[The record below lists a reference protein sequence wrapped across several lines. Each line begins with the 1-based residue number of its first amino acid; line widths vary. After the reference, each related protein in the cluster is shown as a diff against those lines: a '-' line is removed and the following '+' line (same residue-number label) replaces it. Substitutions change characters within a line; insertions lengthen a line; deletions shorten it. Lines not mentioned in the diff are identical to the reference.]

1 MIFPSNSLKLALESE
16 AADELAG
23 QLERNHQARAPG
35 QTSQT
40 TCSLVLQEI
49 AWTISMR
56 IFLKQIAHL
65 PEMLES
71 IRMADLQRNYHDRCD
86 YVGMRLANQM
96 GKFP

>member
-1 MIFPSNSLKLALESE
+1 
-16 AADELAG
+16 
-23 QLERNHQARAPG
+23 
-35 QTSQT
+35 
-40 TCSLVLQEI
+40 
-49 AWTISMR
+49 MR